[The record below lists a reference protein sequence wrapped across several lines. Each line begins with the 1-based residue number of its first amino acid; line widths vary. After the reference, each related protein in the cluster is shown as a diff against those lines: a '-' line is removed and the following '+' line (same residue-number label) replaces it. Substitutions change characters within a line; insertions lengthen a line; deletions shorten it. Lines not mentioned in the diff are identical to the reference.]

1 MRHGVF
7 PGRRHWWRRRRA
19 DLADD
24 RLALTCVRDA
34 SGTGRHKLEDAG
46 SAPGAGSASKL
57 KPEDARCGV
66 VDCVGG
72 GNLGE
77 GIGDVRGD
85 ARGDDSSSTI
95 IASKS
100 ASSSPSKEGRGD
112 ARGDTRGDVPGPH
125 ASKRA
130 PRWWSS
136 VRGEVTFF
144 FGEERFFGDGLFG
157 GGEKKAST
165 PVLSTSWRWGVSS
178 ASTLPQVGPLSCES
192 SLTT

>member
-1 MRHGVF
+1 MGHTRG
-7 PGRRHWWRRRRA
+7 PRRRRVGVA
-19 DLADD
+19 AVQSPVDD
-24 RLALTCVRDA
+24 RLHEDQRGLHTIVNKRVLLIHTASPGSSNESSNGDLSTDA
-34 SGTGRHKLEDAG
+34 CATAYFPGVGAGGGPTSPVTGLP
-46 SAPGAGSASKL
+46 SPGAGSASKL

-66 VDCVGG
+66 GD

-77 GIGDVRGD
+77 GMGEARGD

-100 ASSSPSKEGRGD
+100 ACSSSSPSNEGRGD
-112 ARGDTRGDVPGPH
+112 TLGDTRGDVPGPH

-144 FGEERFFGDGLFG
+144 FFGDERFFAG
-157 GGEKKAST
+157 G
-165 PVLSTSWRWGVSS
+165 
-178 ASTLPQVGPLSCES
+178 
-192 SLTT
+192 

>member
-1 MRHGVF
+1 M
-7 PGRRHWWRRRRA
+7 
-19 DLADD
+19 DD
-24 RLALTCVRDA
+24 RLHEDERGLHTIVNKRVLLIHTASPGSSNESSNGDLSTDA
-34 SGTGRHKLEDAG
+34 CATAYLPGVGTGGGPTSPTAG
-46 SAPGAGSASKL
+46 LPSPGAGSASKL

-100 ASSSPSKEGRGD
+100 ACSSSSPSREGLGE
-112 ARGDTRGDVPGPH
+112 ALGDTRGDVPGPH

-136 VRGEVTFF
+136 VRGEVSFF
-144 FGEERFFGDGLFG
+144 FGEERFFGDGL
-157 GGEKKAST
+157 
-165 PVLSTSWRWGVSS
+165 
-178 ASTLPQVGPLSCES
+178 
-192 SLTT
+192 